1 MSLWGRNRPPID
13 RRIPYAHLVQAHK
26 VQALGRPQRGH
37 FATVN
42 NVNRLELFFESL
54 AHLSGKQWALIFGL
68 LSLANLAVL
77 STIIWLL
84 YVYVFAIP
92 PVPEAIP
99 RPTVWPTPRPTYTST
114 WTVTPAPTRTLT
126 ATRAPTVTVTA
137 TSAPAQSLLLPPT
150 PTIES
155 SPTPGL

>member
-1 MSLWGRNRPPID
+1 M
-13 RRIPYAHLVQAHK
+13 
-26 VQALGRPQRGH
+26 
-37 FATVN
+37 N

-77 STIIWLL
+77 STIVWLL

-126 ATRAPTVTVTA
+126 ATLAPTVTVTA
-137 TSAPAQSLLLPPT
+137 TSAPAQSLLLTPT
-150 PTIES
+150 PTIEP